1 MKKILILFVVVLF
14 VSCGKNESNK
24 TNNQKADVV
33 NIGKESVSIQYKFK
47 RGDKFSYKMTTVAA
61 TGQTLK
67 TDTTMSTEL
76 NQTVEYVFDFDIVD
90 VDADKIAEF
99 NVTIRDIKVDA
110 TANGKKFSY
119 KSGNEIKEEDK
130 KNFVEYEA
138 MYKIPFRIR
147 VNNIG
152 EVVEVSRTNKIVDN
166 IIKLQGAGDSIS
178 VQEKQ
183 QFAANLNEGAIK
195 PLVQQF
201 FRRIPTTKINVDSS
215 WVFKYPSS
223 IMVYTIENS
232 TVYKVKNFEK
242 INDELIAK
250 ISLDLQVTWKGKNK
264 MTDRGV
270 NYSFGDPKISG
281 SGAILFNLD
290 RGLLQKS
297 NTNTKLEINIL
308 MQASVPKPMTATRKD
323 FTLNTNSIEL
333 IK

>member
-14 VSCGKNESNK
+14 VSCGKNDNNK
-24 TNNQKADVV
+24 TNNQKAEVV

-67 TDTTMSTEL
+67 TDSTRSTEL
-76 NQTVEYVFDFDIVD
+76 NQTVEYVFDFDVVD

-99 NVTIRDIKVDA
+99 NVVITNIKVEA
-110 TANGKKFSY
+110 SANGKKFTY
-119 KSGNEIKEEDK
+119 QSGKEIKEEDK

-166 IIKLQGAGDSIS
+166 IINLQGAGDSIS

-183 QFAANLNEGAIK
+183 QFANNLNEGAIK

-201 FRRIPTTKINVDSS
+201 FRRIPTNKVNVDSS

-242 INDELIAK
+242 INDELIAN

-270 NYSFGDPKISG
+270 N
-281 SGAILFNLD
+281 L
-290 RGLLQKS
+290 
-297 NTNTKLEINIL
+297 
-308 MQASVPKPMTATRKD
+308 
-323 FTLNTNSIEL
+323 
-333 IK
+333 